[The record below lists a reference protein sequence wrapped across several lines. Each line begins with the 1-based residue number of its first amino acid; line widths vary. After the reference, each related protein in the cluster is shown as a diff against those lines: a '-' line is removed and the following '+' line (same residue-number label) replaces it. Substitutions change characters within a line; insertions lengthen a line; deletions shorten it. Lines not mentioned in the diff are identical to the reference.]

1 MIKKVTRKAGNA
13 MRKRYLILVAIFCIG
28 LIACGKNENQPEN
41 ETFIPLTQA
50 ATTSPSPS
58 PTPTEVPVITE
69 IPISPETELPAVV
82 PEDVVP
88 EGMVK
93 SRLTGLWIP
102 EETAQ
107 YRPYA
112 MMINNIKVASPQSGL
127 SAADILYEVLVEY
140 GITRFMAVFEAQDAM
155 TDTASR
161 IGSVRSARHYFV
173 NFANELDAIYVH
185 FGGTSYATDQIK
197 EEKVDEVDGI
207 RGGLGN
213 QAFSRDE
220 RIQAPHNVFLNL
232 SVMLNEVF
240 NSKLRTEWKPEREK
254 IFNFYEE
261 DTTLEAGTD
270 AKKVTIQFSQSVRPY
285 LVYDEES
292 GEYIRYQFGVIHK
305 DANNDQPLTFKN
317 IIVQYVKHTEI
328 GNGYLT
334 LELDNAEGDGYYITN
349 GKAIP
354 IVWKRNETAHE
365 CHYYDTSGNELIL
378 NEGKTYIA
386 VYPDDYRGGVIFE

>member
-1 MIKKVTRKAGNA
+1 
-13 MRKRYLILVAIFCIG
+13 MRKRYLILTVILCIG

-41 ETFIPLTQA
+41 ETFVPLTQA
-50 ATTSPSPS
+50 ATPTPSPSPS
-58 PTPTEVPVITE
+58 PTPTEAPVVTEEPVPTE
-69 IPISPETELPAVV
+69 V
-82 PEDVVP
+82 PENVIP

-102 EETAQ
+102 EDTAQ

-155 TDTASR
+155 TDTSSR

-197 EEKVDEVDGI
+197 EEQVDEVDGI

-240 NSKLRTEWKPEREK
+240 NSKLRTEWKPEQDK

-261 DTTLEAGTD
+261 DTIPEGGTD
-270 AKKVTIQFSQSVRPY
+270 ANKVTIQFSQSVRPY
-285 LVYDEES
+285 LVYDTES

>member
-1 MIKKVTRKAGNA
+1 MK
-13 MRKRYLILVAIFCIG
+13 KRYFILAVILCIG
-28 LIACGKNENQPEN
+28 LVACGKNENQSEN

-50 ATTSPSPS
+50 ATATPSPSPS
-58 PTPTEVPVITE
+58 PTPTEVPVVTE
-69 IPISPETELPAVV
+69 EPVPTEV
-82 PEDVVP
+82 PENVIP

-102 EETAQ
+102 EDTAQ

-155 TDTASR
+155 TDTSSR

-197 EEKVDEVDGI
+197 EEQVDEVDGI

-240 NSKLRTEWKPEREK
+240 NSKLRTEWEPEQDK

-261 DTTLEAGTD
+261 DTIPEGGTD
-270 AKKVTIQFSQSVRPY
+270 ANKVTIQFSQSVRPY
-285 LVYDEES
+285 LVYDKES
-292 GEYIRYQFGVIHK
+292 GEYIRYQFGVLHK

-365 CHYYDTSGNELIL
+365 CHYYDKAGNELII